1 MTIATIG
8 YLATFSIETSAGSGT
23 YNAIAE
29 VTSITPP
36 SDKIDII
43 EATHM
48 TSSGGNKEF
57 LIGLN
62 DPGEAGFT
70 FNFIAS
76 GTADTALR
84 AWRAARAARACRIT
98 YPNGVT
104 WTFQGIL
111 TGYQPSLPM
120 NDKMSADVTI
130 KVTGSTTVA

>member
-84 AWRAARAARACRIT
+84 GWRAARAARACRIT

>member
-8 YLATFSIETSAGSGT
+8 YQSTFAIETFAGSGVYT
-23 YNAIAE
+23 AIAE

-48 TSSGGNKEF
+48 TSAGANREF
-57 LIGLN
+57 ILGLN
-62 DPGEAGFT
+62 DPGEAGLT
-70 FNFIAS
+70 LNWTAS
-76 GTADTALR
+76 GTADVALR
-84 AWRAARAARACRIT
+84 AWRAARAARGCRIT
-98 YPNGVT
+98 YPNAVT

>member
-1 MTIATIG
+1 MTIATTG
-8 YLATFSIETSAGSGT
+8 YLATFALETSAGSGIFSPIT
-23 YNAIAE
+23 E

-48 TSSGGNKEF
+48 TSPGGNKEF

-76 GTADTALR
+76 GSADTTLR
-84 AWRAARAARACRIT
+84 AWRAARGVRGCRIT
-98 YPNGVT
+98 YPNGVV

-130 KVTGSTTVA
+130 KVTGSTTVS